1 MAASFSIVRY
11 SCGVV
16 APIQRTRPPASAGL
30 SIPAASILP
39 SAARPVPIR
48 RCISSMKRITLPA
61 PSASSSTFRSRS
73 SNSPRY
79 LVPATRELA
88 DSSIKRLPRSSG
100 GTFPSTIRWARPP
113 TMVVFPTPESPIKI
127 GLLRSLSINVCIN
140 RRISLSRPMRGV
152 NCFILACFV
161 RSRPKRSR
169 TELLPLAPISGLI
182 PIGSSAGATTGF
194 ALTEGTSSSNARA
207 LLARISSISCA
218 GLIPSLVSNSCVTP
232 SPSLRTA
239 CAIARSSMAAEPEL
253 KALRSAV
260 CKISLQRRVGK
271 IGVSLVAFPLPRARR
286 ITSRTCLGEKPRVR
300 SASCVQPPSSLVRA
314 MKRWGVPR

>member
-1 MAASFSIVRY
+1 MAASFSIIRY

-16 APIQRTRPPASAGL
+16 APIQRRRPPASAGL

-39 SAARPVPIR
+39 SAGRPVPIS

-61 PSASSSTFRSRS
+61 PSASSNTFKSRS

-88 DSSIKRLPRSSG
+88 DSSIKRFPRSSG
-100 GTFPSTIRWARPP
+100 GTFPSTMRWARPP
-113 TMVVFPTPESPIKI
+113 IMVVFPTPESPIKI

-169 TELLPLAPISGLI
+169 TELPPLAAMSGLI

-194 ALTEGTSSSNARA
+194 ALIDGTSSSNARA

-218 GLIPSLVSNSCVTP
+218 GLMPSLVSNSCVTP

-239 CAIARSSMAAEPEL
+239 CAMARSSMVAEPEL

-271 IGVSLVAFPLPRARR
+271 IGVSLVAFPLPKARR

-300 SASCVQPPSSLVRA
+300 NASCVQPPSSFVRA
-314 MKRWGVPR
+314 MKRCGVPR